1 MGIYQH
7 FLILLN
13 KIRAGLHQYQSNSR
27 YCRGTQHGI
36 ARPVSSF
43 HRQEFAHIPT
53 QMPETVPRVKS
64 KGSGKDNL
72 ASVLGG
78 IRKTTDELDN
88 VRTVKGAGCN
98 EVGERESVEED
109 TKASTGYAVRNGSV
123 PCQLWL
129 VDSEMR
135 AGRTIE
141 TLLVQDSYGC
151 RCRDRFGFYAT
162 FGN

>member
-1 MGIYQH
+1 
-7 FLILLN
+7 
-13 KIRAGLHQYQSNSR
+13 
-27 YCRGTQHGI
+27 
-36 ARPVSSF
+36 
-43 HRQEFAHIPT
+43 
-53 QMPETVPRVKS
+53 MPETVPRVKS

-98 EVGERESVEED
+98 EVGERESVEDWLSRNRVCMYLEVVSSAPLTMLQILRTD

-129 VDSEMR
+129 VDGEMR

-162 FGN
+162 VSQRKNMLSTRTSGIGF